1 MNKLYTIGFLICL
14 HVLKKSFEET
24 LISIFVNNINKPGL
38 NKGLKTIQIVRYY
51 KLVKF
56 EKVKAY

>member
-1 MNKLYTIGFLICL
+1 MC
-14 HVLKKSFEET
+14 FEET